1 VKQRRR
7 ILIVVTR
14 SPPRGPRFASSEPLG
29 LPVHDVVVMAAQLL
43 HLGAEVRVLDQGLEH
58 LSDRVA
64 RREARLWRA
73 DLVLLHAGGSAVAD
87 DPVPDAGPLEQLVS
101 GWPPRAPLLAMGPL
115 AARYAEELLE
125 CIPGLAG
132 VLRAGIHPALVGDF
146 EPERVPG
153 LLYRRAG
160 SVQAEVPAPD
170 AARDAPNG
178 APNGLPD
185 VLPAWHALPL
195 DACGARAPGGLR
207 AAGVLCRGVDVEA
220 ALAQVRHA
228 VRRAGARRIAFLDR
242 DLARDRDFVEE
253 LARSMFAAAPG
264 VGWTCRVRADRLDP
278 MIALALANGGCT
290 EVLVTSPAPRD
301 APALLPMDDPGRPR
315 IESAVEA
322 CRVTGMPV
330 AVEHVIG
337 RPDSSRDSLSA
348 WQRWFT
354 DRHMLVHAHVRV
366 LHAGDK
372 GPRSPTLQEAAERAG
387 CWDNPLRPRD
397 VERAVRGVSEHSRLA
412 AQTALA

>member
-1 VKQRRR
+1 VNQRWR
-7 ILIVVTR
+7 ILLVVTR
-14 SPPRGPRFASSEPLG
+14 TPRRGPRFASSEPLG
-29 LPVHDVVVMAAQLL
+29 LPPHDAVMAAAQLL
-43 HLGAEVRVLDQGLEH
+43 HLGAEVRVLDQNLER

-73 DLVLLHAGGSAVAD
+73 DLVLLHAGGSALAD
-87 DPVPDAGPLEQLVS
+87 NPVPDAAPLRELLS
-101 GWPPRAPLLAMGPL
+101 GWPPRAPLLATGPL
-115 AARYAEELLE
+115 AGRYAEELLE
-125 CIPGLAG
+125 TIPDLLGALRRG
-132 VLRAGIHPALVGDF
+132 VHPSLVGAF
-146 EPERVPG
+146 EPDRVPG
-153 LLYRRAG
+153 LLFRRAG
-160 SVQAEVPAPD
+160 SVVASAPAPD
-170 AARDAPNG
+170 LQADL
-178 APNGLPD
+178 LPD

-207 AAGVLCRGVDVEA
+207 VAGVLCGGSDLDA

-242 DLARDRDFVEE
+242 NLARDRDFVEE
-253 LARSMFAAAPG
+253 LARSMFAAAPN
-264 VGWTCRVRADRLDP
+264 VAWTCRVRADRLDP
-278 MIALALANGGCT
+278 MVALALANGGCR
-290 EVLVTSPAPRD
+290 EVLVTSPSDRD

-337 RPDSSRDSLSA
+337 RPGHSRDNLSA
-348 WQRWFT
+348 WQRWFS

-372 GPRSPTLQEAAERAG
+372 GPRTPSLAEAAERAG
-387 CWDNPLRPRD
+387 CWDNALRPKD

-412 AQTALA
+412 AQTASA